1 MFFVY
6 ILKSLKDKNLYIGYT
21 NDLKRKF
28 KEHNSGLNKST
39 RNRGPFR
46 LVYYE
51 SFSSKDDA
59 KQREENLKLYGRA
72 RIQLFERIK
81 KSLAS

>member
-21 NDLKRKF
+21 KDLRRRF
-28 KEHNSGLNKST
+28 KEHNSGLNRST
-39 RNRGPFR
+39 KHRGPFR

-59 KQREENLKLYGRA
+59 KKREENLKLYGRA
-72 RIQLFERIK
+72 RVQLFERIK